1 MSRHRPIDELHPTQ
15 LFISKE
21 KLQGVLEWLDCDDPT
36 YDPIPVFEYQDR
48 WYLADGHTRTFV
60 LALAGQ
66 ETVTVT
72 EDETILEEEPLY
84 RTCIDWC
91 EKREINVI
99 TDLVGRV
106 VDAETYETEWIQR
119 CQEAASR

>member
-1 MSRHRPIDELHPTQ
+1 MSHRRPIDELHPTQ

-21 KLQGVLEWLDCDDPT
+21 KLQAVLGWLDCDNPT

-60 LALAGQ
+60 LALAG
-66 ETVTVT
+66 EKTVAVT
-72 EDETILEEEPLY
+72 EDETIFEEEPLY

-91 EKREINVI
+91 EKREIAVI

-106 VDAETYETEWIQR
+106 VEAETYETEWIQR
-119 CQEAASR
+119 CQEAAKQ